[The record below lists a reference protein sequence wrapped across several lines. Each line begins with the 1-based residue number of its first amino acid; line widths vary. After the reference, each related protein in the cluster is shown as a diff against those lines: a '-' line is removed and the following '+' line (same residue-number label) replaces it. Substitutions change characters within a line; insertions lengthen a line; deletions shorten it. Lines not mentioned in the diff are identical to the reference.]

1 MSIPSL
7 LGLLIFASGSKN
19 QHPGIFVAIF
29 LVMGLL
35 LFIFGFKKYAEY
47 RVLRDTPRAK
57 VRSIPMG
64 LVHLQGKA
72 VGEKRLTSPLTR
84 QPCFYYRVQIEKWVK
99 KDKDR
104 EGWENYAT
112 DKGEEPF
119 YLDDSTGKVRV
130 NPARAEYDVTTTF
143 RAELRPQAGL
153 AEIRFGSTYK
163 PFVEPSLGVA
173 APTEQDLRAYL
184 QGRTGQA
191 SAVLGQVAGRTG
203 EVLGKVMDAA
213 HAVSSWGN
221 SRERFRFTEQCLI
234 ADRSCNILGT
244 CAENPGPQDEKDR
257 NLIQKGQNEPAFFIS
272 DKTEVRLEKDIFRN
286 ALIMILLGGGF
297 LIVAAAVAL
306 DSLGLL

>member
-1 MSIPSL
+1 MSNPSL
-7 LGLLIFASGSKN
+7 FGLLIFASGAKN
-19 QHPGIFVAIF
+19 QHPGVFVAIF

-47 RVLRDTPRAK
+47 RILRDTPRAK

-72 VGEKRLTSPLTR
+72 VGEKCLTSPLTR
-84 QPCFYYRVQIEKWVK
+84 QPCFYYQVKVEKWVK

-130 NPARAEYDVTTTF
+130 NPARAEYDVTMTF
-143 RAELRPQAGL
+143 RAEVEPQSGL
-153 AEIRFGSTYK
+153 GEFRFGRGPK
-163 PFVEPSLGVA
+163 PYVHPSLGVA
-173 APTEQDLRAYL
+173 APTPQELRAYL
-184 QGRTGQA
+184 QGQPGQA

-203 EVLGKVMDAA
+203 EVLGKVIDAA

-221 SRERFRFTEQCLI
+221 SKERFRFTEHCLI
-234 ADRSCNILGT
+234 ADRACNILGT
-244 CAENPGPQDEKDR
+244 CAENPSPQDEKDR
-257 NLIQKGQNEPAFFIS
+257 NLIQKGQNEPSFVIS
-272 DKTEVRLEKDIFRN
+272 DKTEIRLEKDIFRN

-297 LIVAAAVAL
+297 LIAAAVAL
-306 DSLGLL
+306 SALGLL